1 MATNTEGGR
10 EARGNA
16 LSTGKP
22 LSKRDN
28 SRMPN
33 RRNIAQP
40 RHHRSDTPNP
50 SRRGGGAQ
58 EYRGDRERPTNRSKG
73 GYGDGGRGAGGG
85 WSESEGGGRP
95 RQITYRKG
103 GNQRSRSPAQDN
115 RKYARQRSPHRSDRG
130 HGREEGYNRRREVGV
145 HQNRPRQEFA
155 SMEEDDV
162 MEEEDVVEEDDDNN
176 EEAEVGDDVDNNEEV
191 AVGDADVKDDDPDEY
206 TPEEMSEIWEEI
218 RGVRESA
225 INQRGSDEGVLML
238 VKELRADLY
247 KMDDVEMSTKRG
259 LVDTDRLL
267 LTGLRSSIRLA
278 KIALAASVYTKD
290 GEEVPVEGAETIV
303 AKMKVVMKSLE
314 SNLALFRRVNMATR
328 ESALLRQAET
338 TRVTAF
344 SVGIEDQL
352 WEVYN
357 ANTNT
362 ALRIRKV
369 GRLIDKMPGE
379 EDEANEDVDDVE

>member
-1 MATNTEGGR
+1 M
-10 EARGNA
+10 
-16 LSTGKP
+16 
-22 LSKRDN
+22 
-28 SRMPN
+28 
-33 RRNIAQP
+33 
-40 RHHRSDTPNP
+40 
-50 SRRGGGAQ
+50 
-58 EYRGDRERPTNRSKG
+58 
-73 GYGDGGRGAGGG
+73 
-85 WSESEGGGRP
+85 
-95 RQITYRKG
+95 
-103 GNQRSRSPAQDN
+103 
-115 RKYARQRSPHRSDRG
+115 
-130 HGREEGYNRRREVGV
+130 
-145 HQNRPRQEFA
+145 
-155 SMEEDDV
+155 

-303 AKMKVVMKSLE
+303 AKMKVVVKSLE
-314 SNLALFRRVNMATR
+314 ANMALFKRRVNGATR
-328 ESALLRQAET
+328 ESDLLRRAET
-338 TRVTAF
+338 TRVTAC

-369 GRLIDKMPGE
+369 GRLMDKMPGE